1 MCKDMLLTLDLET
14 FWCVLLASHT
24 AKYALLTWILTLTIM
39 TFFFLPFFSF
49 FFHSVIWDLSD
60 MDKDGML
67 DLEEFTVAMHLC
79 DKTKAGEELPDV
91 LPRDMIPPSKVSL
104 VL

>member
-1 MCKDMLLTLDLET
+1 MLDPDLDFDPDLFT
-14 FWCVLLASHT
+14 FDVEHDLFFFP
-24 AKYALLTWILTLTIM
+24 
-39 TFFFLPFFSF
+39 TFFFL
-49 FFHSVIWDLSD
+49 HRVIWDLSD